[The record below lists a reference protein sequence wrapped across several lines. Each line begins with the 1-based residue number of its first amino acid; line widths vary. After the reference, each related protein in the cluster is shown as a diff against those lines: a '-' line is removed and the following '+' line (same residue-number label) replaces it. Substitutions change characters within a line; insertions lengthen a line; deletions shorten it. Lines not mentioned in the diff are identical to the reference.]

1 MLLRSHALRSA
12 LRGAARIAPHRYG
25 ALRAC
30 SASADAG
37 HQGGPTVL
45 YEAAVA
51 RNEIS
56 ADEDQVAALRLLQRV
71 HNDIAQA
78 LAEGNEPRADAAAV
92 RSDGAAAS
100 SSSDGG
106 SDGGGGGWFSSLFGA
121 GKSNRLSSSVARRP
135 TVSGRSSMYLRSH
148 RVVRPAYAKTR
159 RSNSAKMTGT
169 CGTSGAQKKRGQQP
183 ARV

>member
-37 HQGGPTVL
+37 HQGGPTAL

-106 SDGGGGGWFSSLFGA
+106 SDGGGAGWFSSLFGA
-121 GKSNRLSSSVARRP
+121 GKSKAGNGGKGASTWYASTAG
-135 TVSGRSSMYLRSH
+135 TVSAGSSPTGRQARGAARSQK
-148 RVVRPAYAKTR
+148 RSRSVTR
-159 RSNSAKMTGT
+159 WK
-169 CGTSGAQKKRGQQP
+169 
-183 ARV
+183 